1 MSFSTILLSQRKLK
15 SEFFNQVNTAI
26 DWNKVEGV
34 LNRYYKKGVSV
45 DGRPAYGS
53 LILFKMCLLQYW
65 YGLSD
70 YEVEAQCNDSISFS
84 NFIGIALEDQ
94 IPDHSV
100 ISRFRNTV
108 TEKGGWEIIFR
119 EVNTQL
125 EAHSIIVKAGVIV
138 DASVTATPLKPKGK
152 KIYGIVEDRKE
163 EQDQTSTA
171 PAVQSTKESD
181 VKPMEFQQSG
191 SHDKEAAW
199 LKKSGKLHFGY
210 KKHVGTDPEG
220 MILSVITTPAN
231 ESDVVHLI
239 DVVEKASMPAGAF
252 VEADKGYHSQ
262 SNKTGLALLKLR
274 SHLMYKAVKGKK
286 LTVRQVSFNKAVS
299 KTRYK
304 IERTFGSMKRWAGA
318 GIARYRGLAKTHTQ
332 HLLEAMAH
340 NLYRMP
346 GLAVKATERKRS
358 LMG

>member
-1 MSFSTILLSQRKLK
+1 MINNRYQMSFSTILLSQRKLK

-125 EAHSIIVKAGVIV
+125 EAHSIIVNPHCSEMRCIV
-138 DASVTATPLKPKGK
+138 KNLG
-152 KIYGIVEDRKE
+152 
-163 EQDQTSTA
+163 Q
-171 PAVQSTKESD
+171 
-181 VKPMEFQQSG
+181 
-191 SHDKEAAW
+191 
-199 LKKSGKLHFGY
+199 KS
-210 KKHVGTDPEG
+210 
-220 MILSVITTPAN
+220 
-231 ESDVVHLI
+231 
-239 DVVEKASMPAGAF
+239 
-252 VEADKGYHSQ
+252 
-262 SNKTGLALLKLR
+262 
-274 SHLMYKAVKGKK
+274 
-286 LTVRQVSFNKAVS
+286 
-299 KTRYK
+299 
-304 IERTFGSMKRWAGA
+304 
-318 GIARYRGLAKTHTQ
+318 
-332 HLLEAMAH
+332 
-340 NLYRMP
+340 
-346 GLAVKATERKRS
+346 
-358 LMG
+358 